1 MVSSLSCFLGNRMIN
16 LKPWILRLVVVAA
29 STTSPFSTPTSP
41 LHIHSLLIISCLCH
55 FISSHFFRTLATNM
69 WSEVPWV
76 IQYIAMQNLLMPSLC
91 HVFLSYDSNSV
102 LTSATKWFHG
112 NCYRVDA
119 SIFARDKNLFAHSL
133 PFPRVPLL
141 PAIHVVIL
149 LILHHARLDGKM
161 AMSENMVSIGQVW
174 VKKTLVKNLNFQLL
188 FRSVSENIRTYI
200 ISWTEKNG
208 LPHSK
213 SRFERLL
220 VKRLEL
226 DELMNK
232 QSRQPKNKTFFGQ
245 IWNSWLHQCLAN
257 MVAGWWEHV
266 ITINREKNDK
276 R

>member
-1 MVSSLSCFLGNRMIN
+1 MSRHLCPGWGTVQYNFNKFDFITRMVSSLSCFLGNRMIN

-55 FISSHFFRTLATNM
+55 FTSSHFFTTLATNM

-149 LILHHARLDGKM
+149 LILHHARLSGKM
-161 AMSENMVSIGQVW
+161 AMSENLVSIGQEW
-174 VKKTLVKNLNFQLL
+174 VKKMVENLNFQLL
-188 FRSVSENIRTYI
+188 VSSVNENVRTYT
-200 ISWTEKNG
+200 ISWTEKG
-208 LPHSK
+208 FAEQHK
-213 SRFERLL
+213 SY
-220 VKRLEL
+220 
-226 DELMNK
+226 
-232 QSRQPKNKTFFGQ
+232 
-245 IWNSWLHQCLAN
+245 
-257 MVAGWWEHV
+257 
-266 ITINREKNDK
+266 
-276 R
+276 